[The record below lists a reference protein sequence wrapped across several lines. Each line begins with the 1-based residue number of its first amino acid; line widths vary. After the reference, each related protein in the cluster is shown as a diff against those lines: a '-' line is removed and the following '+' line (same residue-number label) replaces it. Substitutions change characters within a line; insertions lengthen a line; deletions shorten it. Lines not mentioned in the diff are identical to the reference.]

1 MASRSVKP
9 GMSPITRPPLKPWRM
24 PRESF
29 LVNRIRSVG
38 YAFKGLYL
46 LLRTEASIKIQGFI
60 ALFMAALGLYLE
72 ISATEWMVQLLAVGM
87 VMGVEGVNTAIE
99 RLADYIQPAKD
110 AKIGLIKDISAGAVM
125 IVSIVACIVG
135 LIIYVPKFI

>member
-1 MASRSVKP
+1 
-9 GMSPITRPPLKPWRM
+9 M